1 MHVHTDLRPFHYIK
15 TRFNRFDDR
24 LIAVA
29 PDRFFRRRCLICKTA
44 SWSGTFFT
52 QSPRN
57 TMPRKED
64 EKKDKKKKKS
74 SKEEGEVVR
83 ESSKKDKKSSKDTSS
98 SKGSAPP
105 AKPPQPKP
113 KPPRKIQ
120 TFDEPPKG
128 KNSYLGD
135 LDLPSS
141 SDSEEETD
149 TPVAQREKPTKEL
162 FLAQRSSAK
171 ESKRIADKERK
182 MMEKAAAMKA
192 EALRDDDNVFD
203 VSYENQGEDGT
214 VSATDIKVHQMT
226 IRAKGK
232 ILLENTT
239 LTIAAGRR
247 YGLVGPNG
255 KGKSTVMRMIARRQI
270 PVPENLDVLLV
281 EQEVV
286 GTEDSALESVV
297 AADVELVGLRKEEQE
312 LTAKLNDMQLEDDD
326 DEGISDRLNEIYERM
341 NELGSASAEAR
352 ASKILHGL
360 GFTEA
365 MQKRATNLFSGG
377 WRMRIS
383 LARAL
388 YIQPTVLLLDEPT
401 NHLDLRAVLWLEEY
415 LTRWK
420 KTLVVVSH
428 DRDFLNSITTD
439 IIHLHDERLHYYRG
453 NFESFEDMYAQ
464 KRREMNKEFEKYEK
478 QMKAAKK
485 SGSKDKA
492 DKVAKQAKTG
502 AKQKGKKG
510 KGGGAEGSSETTTAA
525 PRKWNDY
532 TVKFEFPEPTEL
544 SSAQL
549 LQLMDASF
557 KYPGREDFG
566 LKDLNIGID
575 MGSRV
580 CIVGPNGAG
589 KTTLMNL
596 LAGDLEPTQGDQR
609 KSHYLRI
616 GRYNQHFV
624 DALAFDVSAVEYLQG
639 MSGLRQEEIRAKLG
653 KFGLSGHH
661 HLQPIMKLS
670 GGQKARVV
678 FAAIALSNPHILL
691 LDEPTNHLDMES
703 IDALADALEE
713 FEGGVVIIS
722 HDSRLLS
729 RVCDDA
735 ERSEVWIVEDGKVT
749 EYDGYFEVC
758 ALVSPRLVITSTPN
772 HLLTRALHA
781 RPFARS
787 HRTTRMNLSP
797 RSRRSSTRTSVR
809 RRSGSVPSRRP
820 GTPRRRARVHHL
832 EVVLKPVAVAVR
844 ARPLIRVVYF
854 RRLSKYGRY
863 CISGHRKHFS
873 ASSTHR
879 VISIAM
885 IQIQRL
891 LFVCLSLQVAL
902 ARTVRNFCPAR
913 SIVTGCFDLSAA
925 RRPLEPKR
933 RSSV

>member
-1 MHVHTDLRPFHYIK
+1 M
-15 TRFNRFDDR
+15 
-24 LIAVA
+24 AVA
-29 PDRFFRRRCLICKTA
+29 
-44 SWSGTFFT
+44 
-52 QSPRN
+52 
-57 TMPRKED
+57 ED
-64 EKKDKKKKKS
+64 KKKKKKS
-74 SKEEGEVVR
+74 SK
-83 ESSKKDKKSSKDTSS
+83 SSKDAENGDVKVKKEKKEKKEKKREEKKAS
-98 SKGSAPP
+98 P
-105 AKPPQPKP
+105 KPETQQKPKP
-113 KPPRKIQ
+113 KPRRTIQ
-120 TFDEPPKG
+120 TFEDDSNKK

-135 LDLPSS
+135 MDLPSS
-141 SDSEEETD
+141 DSEGSDGEQEVERQVD
-149 TPVAQREKPTKEL
+149 QHKEI
-162 FLAQRSSAK
+162 FLARGTAK
-171 ESKRIADKERK
+171 ESKRLADKERK
-182 MMEKAAAMKA
+182 MMEKAAAAKA
-192 EALRDDDNVFD
+192 DALRDDDNVFD
-203 VSYENQGEDGT
+203 VSYEQTGDGDST
-214 VSATDIKVHQMT
+214 LSATDIKVHNMT

-286 GTEDSALESVV
+286 GTDDSALASVV
-297 AADVELVGLRKEEQE
+297 AADVELMNLRKEEAE
-312 LTAKLNDMQLEDDD
+312 LNEKLSGLELEDKAG
-326 DEGISDRLNEIYERM
+326 DEEDEIGSRLNEIYERM
-341 NELGSASAEAR
+341 NELGGASAEAR

-360 GFTEA
+360 GFNEE
-365 MQKRATNLFSGG
+365 MQKRSTNLFSGG

-439 IIHLHDERLHYYRG
+439 IIHLHDEKLHYYRG
-453 NFESFEDMYAQ
+453 NFGQFEEMYEQ
-464 KRREMNKEFEKYEK
+464 KRREMNKEYEKYQK
-478 QMKAAKK
+478 QLRAAKK

-492 DKVAKQAKTG
+492 DKVAKDAKQK

-510 KGGGAEGSSETTTAA
+510 QQAHAESDPSAA
-525 PRKWNDY
+525 PRQWNDY

-544 SSAQL
+544 TPPL

-580 CIVGPNGAG
+580 AIVGPNGAG

-596 LAGDLEPTQGDQR
+596 LAGDLEPSDGDQR
-609 KSHYLRI
+609 KSHKLRI

-624 DALAFDVSAVEYLQG
+624 DALAFDVSPVEYLQG
-639 MSGLRQEEIRAKLG
+639 ISGLRPEEIRAKLG

-661 HLQPIMKLS
+661 HLQPICKLS

-691 LDEPTNHLDMES
+691 LDEPTNHLDMQS

-722 HDSRLLS
+722 HDSKLLS

-735 ERSEVWIVEDGKVT
+735 ERSEVWIVEDGQVA
-749 EYDGYFEVC
+749 EYDGYFEDYK
-758 ALVSPRLVITSTPN
+758 
-772 HLLTRALHA
+772 
-781 RPFARS
+781 
-787 HRTTRMNLSP
+787 
-797 RSRRSSTRTSVR
+797 
-809 RRSGSVPSRRP
+809 
-820 GTPRRRARVHHL
+820 
-832 EVVLKPVAVAVR
+832 EE
-844 ARPLIRVVYF
+844 LIAEIAADLDEEEREAEE
-854 RRLSKYGRY
+854 
-863 CISGHRKHFS
+863 RK
-873 ASSTHR
+873 
-879 VISIAM
+879 
-885 IQIQRL
+885 
-891 LFVCLSLQVAL
+891 
-902 ARTVRNFCPAR
+902 
-913 SIVTGCFDLSAA
+913 AA
-925 RRPLEPKR
+925 GQMR
-933 RSSV
+933 

>member
-1 MHVHTDLRPFHYIK
+1 VHCTQP
-15 TRFNRFDDR
+15 NRR
-24 LIAVA
+24 
-29 PDRFFRRRCLICKTA
+29 
-44 SWSGTFFT
+44 
-52 QSPRN
+52 
-57 TMPRKED
+57 MPRKED
-64 EKKDKKKKKS
+64 EKKDKKKKPSSKTNGDAVQNEVSKSKKS
-74 SKEEGEVVR
+74 SD
-83 ESSKKDKKSSKDTSS
+83 SKGKDKKSKPEDPKRAPASK
-98 SKGSAPP
+98 P
-105 AKPPQPKP
+105 APKP
-113 KPPRKIQ
+113 QRRQIQ

-141 SDSEEETD
+141 DSESEEEKD
-149 TPVAQREKPTKEL
+149 QSDRKVETKEL
-162 FLAQRSSAK
+162 FLAQRSSGK
-171 ESKRIADKERK
+171 ESKRMADKERK

-203 VSYENQGEDGT
+203 VSYEQSGEDST
-214 VSATDIKVHQMT
+214 LSATDIKVHQMT

-255 KGKSTVMRMIARRQI
+255 KGKSTLMRMIARRQV

-297 AADVELVGLRKEEQE
+297 AADVELVNLRKEEAE
-312 LTAKLNDMQLEDDD
+312 LNKKLNDMQL
-326 DEGISDRLNEIYERM
+326 DENEEGDVSDRLNEIYERM

-360 GFTEA
+360 GFTEE

-453 NFESFEDMYAQ
+453 NFESFEDMYEQ
-464 KRREMNKEFEKYEK
+464 KRREMNKEFEKFEK

-492 DKVAKQAKTG
+492 DKVAKQAKHS
-502 AKQKGKKG
+502 AKQKGKKSG
-510 KGGGAEGSSETTTAA
+510 KGQDQGSSETTTAA

-544 SSAQL
+544 SSASL
-549 LQLMDASF
+549 LQLIDASF
-557 KYPGREDFG
+557 KYPGRDDFG

-596 LAGDLEPTQGDQR
+596 LAGDLEPTQGDQK
-609 KSHYLRI
+609 KSHRLRI

-624 DALAFDVSAVEYLQG
+624 DALAFDVSAVEYLQN
-639 MSGLRQEEIRAKLG
+639 MSGLRPEEIRAKLG

-735 ERSEVWIVEDGKVT
+735 ERSEVWIVENGMVQ
-749 EYDGYFEVC
+749 EYDGYFEDYKDELISEIQEELDEDEREEAERQA
-758 ALVSPRLVITSTPN
+758 AL
-772 HLLTRALHA
+772 
-781 RPFARS
+781 
-787 HRTTRMNLSP
+787 
-797 RSRRSSTRTSVR
+797 
-809 RRSGSVPSRRP
+809 
-820 GTPRRRARVHHL
+820 
-832 EVVLKPVAVAVR
+832 
-844 ARPLIRVVYF
+844 
-854 RRLSKYGRY
+854 
-863 CISGHRKHFS
+863 
-873 ASSTHR
+873 
-879 VISIAM
+879 
-885 IQIQRL
+885 Q
-891 LFVCLSLQVAL
+891 
-902 ARTVRNFCPAR
+902 
-913 SIVTGCFDLSAA
+913 AA
-925 RRPLEPKR
+925 RAAAKK
-933 RSSV
+933 

>member
-1 MHVHTDLRPFHYIK
+1 M
-15 TRFNRFDDR
+15 
-24 LIAVA
+24 AVA
-29 PDRFFRRRCLICKTA
+29 
-44 SWSGTFFT
+44 
-52 QSPRN
+52 
-57 TMPRKED
+57 ED
-64 EKKDKKKKKS
+64 KKKKKKS
-74 SKEEGEVVR
+74 SK
-83 ESSKKDKKSSKDTSS
+83 SSKDAENGDL
-98 SKGSAPP
+98 KVKKEKKEKKEKKREEKKAPP
-105 AKPPQPKP
+105 KPEAQQKPKP
-113 KPPRKIQ
+113 KPRRTIQ
-120 TFDEPPKG
+120 TFDDDSNK
-128 KNSYLGD
+128 KKSSYLGD
-135 LDLPSS
+135 IDLPSS
-141 SDSEEETD
+141 DSEGSDEEQEVERQVD
-149 TPVAQREKPTKEL
+149 QHKEV
-162 FLAQRSSAK
+162 FLARSTAK
-171 ESKRIADKERK
+171 ESKKLADKERK
-182 MMEKAAAMKA
+182 MMEKAAAAKA

-203 VSYENQGEDGT
+203 VSYEQTGDGDST
-214 VSATDIKVHQMT
+214 LSATDIKVHNMT

-286 GTEDSALESVV
+286 GTDDSALASVV
-297 AADVELVGLRKEEQE
+297 AADVELMNLRKEEAE
-312 LTAKLNDMQLEDDD
+312 LNEKLSGLELDDKAG
-326 DEGISDRLNEIYERM
+326 DEEDEIGSRLNEIYERM
-341 NELGSASAEAR
+341 NELGGASAEAR

-360 GFTEA
+360 GFNEE
-365 MQKRATNLFSGG
+365 MQKRSTNLFSGG

-439 IIHLHDERLHYYRG
+439 IIHLHDEKLHYYRG
-453 NFESFEDMYAQ
+453 NFAQFEEMYEQ
-464 KRREMNKEFEKYEK
+464 KRREMNKEYEKYQK
-478 QMKAAKK
+478 QLRAAKK

-492 DKVAKQAKTG
+492 DKVAKDAKQK
-502 AKQKGKKG
+502 AKQKGRKG
-510 KGGGAEGSSETTTAA
+510 HQGPAENEASAA
-525 PRKWNDY
+525 PRQWNDY

-544 SSAQL
+544 TPPL

-580 CIVGPNGAG
+580 AIVGPNGAG

-596 LAGDLEPTQGDQR
+596 LAGDLEPTDGDQR
-609 KSHYLRI
+609 KSHKLRI

-624 DALAFDVSAVEYLQG
+624 DALAFDVSPVEYLQG
-639 MSGLRQEEIRAKLG
+639 ISGLRPEEIRAKLG

-661 HLQPIMKLS
+661 HLQPICKLS

-691 LDEPTNHLDMES
+691 LDEPTNHLDMQS

-722 HDSRLLS
+722 HDSKLLS

-735 ERSEVWIVEDGKVT
+735 ERSEVWIVEDGQVA
-749 EYDGYFEVC
+749 EYDGYFEDYKD
-758 ALVSPRLVITSTPN
+758 
-772 HLLTRALHA
+772 
-781 RPFARS
+781 
-787 HRTTRMNLSP
+787 
-797 RSRRSSTRTSVR
+797 
-809 RRSGSVPSRRP
+809 
-820 GTPRRRARVHHL
+820 
-832 EVVLKPVAVAVR
+832 E
-844 ARPLIRVVYF
+844 LIAEIAADLDEEEREAEE
-854 RRLSKYGRY
+854 
-863 CISGHRKHFS
+863 RK
-873 ASSTHR
+873 
-879 VISIAM
+879 
-885 IQIQRL
+885 
-891 LFVCLSLQVAL
+891 
-902 ARTVRNFCPAR
+902 
-913 SIVTGCFDLSAA
+913 AA
-925 RRPLEPKR
+925 GQMK
-933 RSSV
+933 

>member
-1 MHVHTDLRPFHYIK
+1 
-15 TRFNRFDDR
+15 
-24 LIAVA
+24 
-29 PDRFFRRRCLICKTA
+29 
-44 SWSGTFFT
+44 
-52 QSPRN
+52 
-57 TMPRKED
+57 
-64 EKKDKKKKKS
+64 
-74 SKEEGEVVR
+74 
-83 ESSKKDKKSSKDTSS
+83 
-98 SKGSAPP
+98 
-105 AKPPQPKP
+105 
-113 KPPRKIQ
+113 
-120 TFDEPPKG
+120 
-128 KNSYLGD
+128 
-135 LDLPSS
+135 
-141 SDSEEETD
+141 
-149 TPVAQREKPTKEL
+149 
-162 FLAQRSSAK
+162 
-171 ESKRIADKERK
+171 
-182 MMEKAAAMKA
+182 
-192 EALRDDDNVFD
+192 VFD
-203 VSYENQGEDGT
+203 VSYEQQGSGEDST
-214 VSATDIKVHQMT
+214 LSATDIKVHQMT

-255 KGKSTVMRMIARRQI
+255 KGKSTVMRMIARRQV

-297 AADVELVGLRKEEQE
+297 AADVELEGLQV
-312 LTAKLNDMQLEDDD
+312 D
-326 DEGISDRLNEIYERM
+326 DEDGGVSDRLNEIYERM

-360 GFTEA
+360 GFTEV
-365 MQKRATNLFSGG
+365 MQRRATNLFSGG

-485 SGSKDKA
+485 SGSKDKQA
-492 DKVAKQAKTG
+492 KVDKQAKAG
-502 AKQKGKKG
+502 AKG
-510 KGGGAEGSSETTTAA
+510 KGGKKGSKQSEGSSETTTAA

-566 LKDLNIGID
+566 LQDLNIGID

-624 DALAFDVSAVEYLQG
+624 DALAFDVSAVEYLQS

-703 IDALADALEE
+703 IDALADALKE

-735 ERSEVWIVEDGKVT
+735 ERSEVWIVEDGKVQ
-749 EYDGYFEVC
+749 EYDGDFEDYKDELIHEIQVE
-758 ALVSPRLVITSTPN
+758 LDEDEREEEE
-772 HLLTRALHA
+772 RQKALHA
-781 RPFARS
+781 AREAKM
-787 HRTTRMNLSP
+787 T
-797 RSRRSSTRTSVR
+797 
-809 RRSGSVPSRRP
+809 
-820 GTPRRRARVHHL
+820 
-832 EVVLKPVAVAVR
+832 K
-844 ARPLIRVVYF
+844 
-854 RRLSKYGRY
+854 K
-863 CISGHRKHFS
+863 
-873 ASSTHR
+873 
-879 VISIAM
+879 
-885 IQIQRL
+885 
-891 LFVCLSLQVAL
+891 
-902 ARTVRNFCPAR
+902 
-913 SIVTGCFDLSAA
+913 
-925 RRPLEPKR
+925 
-933 RSSV
+933 

>member
-1 MHVHTDLRPFHYIK
+1 
-15 TRFNRFDDR
+15 
-24 LIAVA
+24 
-29 PDRFFRRRCLICKTA
+29 
-44 SWSGTFFT
+44 
-52 QSPRN
+52 
-57 TMPRKED
+57 
-64 EKKDKKKKKS
+64 
-74 SKEEGEVVR
+74 
-83 ESSKKDKKSSKDTSS
+83 
-98 SKGSAPP
+98 
-105 AKPPQPKP
+105 
-113 KPPRKIQ
+113 
-120 TFDEPPKG
+120 
-128 KNSYLGD
+128 
-135 LDLPSS
+135 
-141 SDSEEETD
+141 
-149 TPVAQREKPTKEL
+149 
-162 FLAQRSSAK
+162 
-171 ESKRIADKERK
+171 

-203 VSYENQGEDGT
+203 VSYEQSGEDST
-214 VSATDIKVHQMT
+214 LSATDIKVHQMT

-255 KGKSTVMRMIARRQI
+255 KGKSTVMRMIARRQV

-286 GTEDSALESVV
+286 GTDDSALESVV
-297 AADVELVGLRKEEQE
+297 AADVELVSLRKEEAE
-312 LTAKLNDMQLEDDD
+312 LNKKLNDMQLEDE
-326 DEGISDRLNEIYERM
+326 DEEGLGDRLTEIYDRM
-341 NELGSASAEAR
+341 NELGGASAEAR

-360 GFTEA
+360 GFTEE

-453 NFESFEDMYAQ
+453 NFESFEDMYEQ

-485 SGSKDKA
+485 SGSRDKA
-492 DKVAKQAKTG
+492 DKVAKQAKQT

-510 KGGGAEGSSETTTAA
+510 GKGRDEGSSETTTAA

-557 KYPGREDFG
+557 KYPGRDDFG
-566 LKDLNIGID
+566 LTDLNIGID

-580 CIVGPNGAG
+580 VIVGPNGAG

-596 LAGDLEPTQGDQR
+596 LAGDLEPTKGDQR
-609 KSHYLRI
+609 KSHQLRI

-639 MSGLRQEEIRAKLG
+639 MSGLRPEEIRAKLG

-729 RVCDDA
+729 RVCDDT
-735 ERSEVWIVEDGKVT
+735 ERSEVWIVDNGVIEH
-749 EYDGYFEVC
+749 YDGDFED
-758 ALVSPRLVITSTPN
+758 
-772 HLLTRALHA
+772 
-781 RPFARS
+781 FKD
-787 HRTTRMNLSP
+787 
-797 RSRRSSTRTSVR
+797 
-809 RRSGSVPSRRP
+809 
-820 GTPRRRARVHHL
+820 
-832 EVVLKPVAVAVR
+832 E
-844 ARPLIRVVYF
+844 LISEIQEELDEDEREEAE
-854 RRLSKYGRY
+854 RQ
-863 CISGHRKHFS
+863 
-873 ASSTHR
+873 A
-879 VISIAM
+879 AM
-885 IQIQRL
+885 QE
-891 LFVCLSLQVAL
+891 
-902 ARTVRNFCPAR
+902 
-913 SIVTGCFDLSAA
+913 A
-925 RRPLEPKR
+925 RRGKP
-933 RSSV
+933 

>member
-1 MHVHTDLRPFHYIK
+1 MGRD
-15 TRFNRFDDR
+15 
-24 LIAVA
+24 
-29 PDRFFRRRCLICKTA
+29 
-44 SWSGTFFT
+44 G
-52 QSPRN
+52 
-57 TMPRKED
+57 E
-64 EKKDKKKKKS
+64 DKKKKKKSGSS
-74 SKEEGEVVR
+74 SKDAATNGDVKVKKEKKKSGEKPKKPEGKQNSSKAVEAAKPAPKPR
-83 ESSKKDKKSSKDTSS
+83 RPPQTFDADDSSKKKS
-98 SKGSAPP
+98 
-105 AKPPQPKP
+105 
-113 KPPRKIQ
+113 
-120 TFDEPPKG
+120 
-128 KNSYLGD
+128 SYLGD

-141 SDSEEETD
+141 DSEDSDAEPEIERKIE
-149 TPVAQREKPTKEL
+149 QKEI
-162 FLAQRSSAK
+162 FIARSSAK
-171 ESKRIADKERK
+171 ESKRMADKERK
-182 MMEKAAAMKA
+182 MVEKAAAAKA

-203 VSYENQGEDGT
+203 VSYEQTGDGDST
-214 VSATDIKVHQMT
+214 LSATDIKVHNMT

-255 KGKSTVMRMIARRQI
+255 KGKSTVMRMIARRQV

-286 GTEDSALESVV
+286 GTDDSALASVV
-297 AADVELVGLRKEEQE
+297 AADVELMNLRKEEAE
-312 LTAKLNDMQLEDDD
+312 LNKKLNDMDLADGKAG
-326 DEGISDRLNEIYERM
+326 DEEGDISDRLNEIYERM

-360 GFTEA
+360 GFSDE
-365 MQKRATNLFSGG
+365 MQKRSTNLFSGG

-439 IIHLHDERLHYYRG
+439 IIHLFDEKLHYYRG
-453 NFESFEDMYAQ
+453 NFVQFEEMYEQ
-464 KRREMNKEFEKYEK
+464 KRREMNKEFDKYQK
-478 QMKAAKK
+478 QLKAAKK
-485 SGSKDKA
+485 SGSREKQ
-492 DKVAKQAKTG
+492 DKVAKDVKNK

-510 KGGGAEGSSETTTAA
+510 GKQGPSDDSVSAA
-525 PRKWNDY
+525 PRQWNDY

-544 SSAQL
+544 SPPL

-566 LKDLNIGID
+566 LRELNIGID

-580 CIVGPNGAG
+580 AIVGPNGAG

-596 LAGDLEPTQGDQR
+596 LAGDLEPTHGDQR
-609 KSHYLRI
+609 KSHKLRI

-624 DALAFDVSAVEYLQG
+624 DSLAFDVSPVEYLQG
-639 MSGLRQEEIRAKLG
+639 ISGLRPEEIRAKLG
-653 KFGLSGHH
+653 RFGLSGHH
-661 HLQPIMKLS
+661 HLQPICKLS

-722 HDSRLLS
+722 HDSKLLS

-735 ERSEVWIVEDGKVT
+735 ERSEVWIVEDGQVT
-749 EYDGYFEVC
+749 EYDGYFEDYKD
-758 ALVSPRLVITSTPN
+758 
-772 HLLTRALHA
+772 
-781 RPFARS
+781 
-787 HRTTRMNLSP
+787 
-797 RSRRSSTRTSVR
+797 
-809 RRSGSVPSRRP
+809 
-820 GTPRRRARVHHL
+820 
-832 EVVLKPVAVAVR
+832 E
-844 ARPLIRVVYF
+844 LI
-854 RRLSKYGRY
+854 
-863 CISGHRKHFS
+863 
-873 ASSTHR
+873 AE
-879 VISIAM
+879 IAEELDEDEREEAER
-885 IQIQRL
+885 Q
-891 LFVCLSLQVAL
+891 
-902 ARTVRNFCPAR
+902 
-913 SIVTGCFDLSAA
+913 AA
-925 RRPLEPKR
+925 QP
-933 RSSV
+933 

>member
-1 MHVHTDLRPFHYIK
+1 MGRD
-15 TRFNRFDDR
+15 
-24 LIAVA
+24 
-29 PDRFFRRRCLICKTA
+29 
-44 SWSGTFFT
+44 G
-52 QSPRN
+52 
-57 TMPRKED
+57 E
-64 EKKDKKKKKS
+64 DKKKKKS
-74 SKEEGEVVR
+74 S
-83 ESSKKDKKSSKDTSS
+83 SSSKDVATNGDVKPKKEKKNSGDKAKKHEGKQTSS
-98 SKGSAPP
+98 KPAEVVKKPAPKP
-105 AKPPQPKP
+105 RRPPQM
-113 KPPRKIQ
+113 
-120 TFDEPPKG
+120 FDADESKKK

-141 SDSEEETD
+141 DSEDSDGEPEVERKIEQKIF
-149 TPVAQREKPTKEL
+149 VA
-162 FLAQRSSAK
+162 RSSAK
-171 ESKRIADKERK
+171 ESKRMVDKERK
-182 MMEKAAAMKA
+182 MLEKAAAAKA

-203 VSYENQGEDGT
+203 VSYEQTGDGDST
-214 VSATDIKVHQMT
+214 LSATDIKVHNMT

-255 KGKSTVMRMIARRQI
+255 KGKSTVMRMIARRQV

-286 GTEDSALESVV
+286 GTDDSALASVV
-297 AADVELVGLRKEEQE
+297 AADVELMNLRKEEAE
-312 LTAKLNDMQLEDDD
+312 LNKKLNDMDIGDGKAGEE
-326 DEGISDRLNEIYERM
+326 EGEIGDRLNEIYERM

-360 GFTEA
+360 GFTDD

-439 IIHLHDERLHYYRG
+439 IIHLFDEKLHYYRG
-453 NFESFEDMYAQ
+453 NFVQFEEMYEQ
-464 KRREMNKEFEKYEK
+464 KRREMNKEFEKYQK
-478 QMKAAKK
+478 QLRAAKK
-485 SGSKDKA
+485 SGSKEKA
-492 DKVAKQAKTG
+492 DKVAKDAKNK
-502 AKQKGKKG
+502 AKQKSKKG
-510 KGGGAEGSSETTTAA
+510 GNQGAIDDSISAA
-525 PRKWNDY
+525 PRQWNDY

-544 SSAQL
+544 SPPL

-580 CIVGPNGAG
+580 AIVGPNGAG

-596 LAGDLEPTQGDQR
+596 LAGDLEPTHGDQR
-609 KSHYLRI
+609 KSHKLRI

-624 DALAFDVSAVEYLQG
+624 DSLAFDVSPVEYLQG
-639 MSGLRQEEIRAKLG
+639 ISGLRPEEIRAKLG

-661 HLQPIMKLS
+661 HLQPICKLS

-678 FAAIALSNPHILL
+678 FAAIALSSPHILL

-722 HDSRLLS
+722 HDSKLLS

-749 EYDGYFEVC
+749 EYDGYFEDYKDELI
-758 ALVSPRLVITSTPN
+758 AEIAEELDEDEREEAE
-772 HLLTRALHA
+772 RQAA
-781 RPFARS
+781 QA
-787 HRTTRMNLSP
+787 
-797 RSRRSSTRTSVR
+797 
-809 RRSGSVPSRRP
+809 G
-820 GTPRRRARVHHL
+820 
-832 EVVLKPVAVAVR
+832 KP
-844 ARPLIRVVYF
+844 
-854 RRLSKYGRY
+854 
-863 CISGHRKHFS
+863 
-873 ASSTHR
+873 
-879 VISIAM
+879 
-885 IQIQRL
+885 
-891 LFVCLSLQVAL
+891 
-902 ARTVRNFCPAR
+902 
-913 SIVTGCFDLSAA
+913 
-925 RRPLEPKR
+925 
-933 RSSV
+933 